1 MSTATLASDTVV
13 SLPSRLPTW
22 VPRIL
27 ARAAAGVLRQPA
39 KWPFSSG
46 LSQGR
51 HRALAPA
58 AQSDVIGASAVV
70 QPVEAPAVEVQP
82 VVQPTPA
89 ARIPQPIVGA
99 AHAHVSA
106 AALSMDTMAA
116 HSQSMGTASRALS
129 QGVTMRQMVG
139 DVLLVAIWGALIP
152 GVMWLG
158 AAAGF

>member
-22 VPRIL
+22 VPRML
-27 ARAAAGVLRQPA
+27 ARAAVGVLRQPA

-58 AQSDVIGASAVV
+58 AQSDVIGTATVV
-70 QPVEAPAVEVQP
+70 QPVEAPAIEVQP

-89 ARIPQPIVGA
+89 ARISQPIVGA
-99 AHAHVSA
+99 AQTHVSA

-129 QGVTMRQMVG
+129 QGVTVRQMVG
-139 DVLLVAIWGALIP
+139 DVLLVAMWGALIP
-152 GVMWLG
+152 GLMWLG

>member
-27 ARAAAGVLRQPA
+27 ARAAVGVLRQPA

-58 AQSDVIGASAVV
+58 AQSDVIGSSAVA
-70 QPVEAPAVEVQP
+70 QPMDAPAVDVQP
-82 VVQPTPA
+82 VVQPTPTD
-89 ARIPQPIVGA
+89 RISQPIVSA
-99 AHAHVSA
+99 AQAQMSA

-139 DVLLVAIWGALIP
+139 DVLLVAMWGALIP
-152 GVMWLG
+152 GLMWLG